1 MNRLVHVAVREYL
14 ENVRTK
20 AFLIAVFLTPLLLVG
35 SFLVPKLLEG
45 RRPEARR
52 LAVVDVTGRLGDDV
66 ARRLGEHRIPGT
78 AEPLYLVERVAAEGP
93 DPAARE
99 AALPA
104 TRRALDARV
113 LSGELFAYLV
123 VRRSAFERGKDQPA
137 SEYRTGNLFDVKVI
151 EQVRSDLADAVNAQ
165 IVAEGGIPPAAAAVL
180 TAKPP
185 LDPSDV
191 RASGRAASL
200 TTTVLPFVFTL
211 LLFLTIMTTS
221 QALITSTLEEK
232 ANRVIEVLL
241 SSVSPQQLMVGKV
254 LGTCAVGLTLMAIYA
269 VAGLGGLAMN
279 GLPLVSG
286 GQLLL
291 CLVFY
296 LLGFLFFASVMVAV
310 GSVCNTLKEAQ
321 VLLAPVMTLLSLSML
336 FLVAVARE
344 PHGDLSR
351 VLSFV
356 PLFTPFLMMVR
367 IAASPPCPPLEIA
380 AAAGVLA
387 LAAWW
392 TMRAAGRVFRVGV
405 LMYGKPPSL
414 RELFRWLRA
423 R

>member
-78 AEPLYLVERVAAEGP
+78 AEPL
-93 DPAARE
+93 
-99 AALPA
+99 
-104 TRRALDARV
+104 
-113 LSGELFAYLV
+113 YLV